1 VSKLKF
7 FSVMSL
13 AVLAGIFA
21 QPSSAAELK
30 MADII
35 YCPIVPYERWYPF
48 NPTVMHLD
56 GKMNI
61 TPRTIFFSK
70 HGQFR
75 YTVHETAEGFT
86 YLELFD
92 VPVKP
97 NFGAYIY
104 LRYAMP
110 DSPLWFLTYRTQSCM
125 MQVHF
130 CSTKEGVEEMI
141 RMENNLLK
149 EGDIEVVCGSATY
162 VRHVNRAKL
171 KGFIPE
177 DPDD

>member
-1 VSKLKF
+1 MRIRSL
-7 FSVMSL
+7 MSL
-13 AVLAGIFA
+13 AVLVGLFA

-30 MADII
+30 MDDLI

-48 NPTVMHLD
+48 SRTGMHLN

-61 TPRTIFFSK
+61 TPRTIFFTK

-75 YTVHETAEGFT
+75 YTVHETTEGFT

-92 VPVKP
+92 VPDKS

-104 LRYAMP
+104 LRYNTP
-110 DSPLWFLTYRTQSCM
+110 DGAFWTLTYDKQSCM
-125 MQVHF
+125 MGIHF
-130 CSTKEGVEEMI
+130 CETKEGVEEMI
-141 RMENNLLK
+141 RIENDLPNK
-149 EGDIEVVCGSATY
+149 GGAGTHCSSSTY
-162 VRHVNRAKL
+162 VRHVNREKL